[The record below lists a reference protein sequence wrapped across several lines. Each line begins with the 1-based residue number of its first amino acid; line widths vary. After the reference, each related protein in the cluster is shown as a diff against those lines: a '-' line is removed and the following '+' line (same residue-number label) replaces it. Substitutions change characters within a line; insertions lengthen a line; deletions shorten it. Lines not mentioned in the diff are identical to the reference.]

1 MAGLVWSPKAVD
13 ELEAICNYI
22 AIDSEYYAH
31 VFAKGVIEAV
41 ERLERFPESG
51 RTVPEYE
58 REDIRE
64 VIFQSYRI
72 VYRVKPEVVEIAAIV
87 HGARLMNGFQ

>member
-31 VFAKGVIEAV
+31 VFAKGVIEVV
-41 ERLERFPESG
+41 ERLEMFPESG

-58 REDIRE
+58 QEDIRE
-64 VIFQSYRI
+64 VIFQSYRV
-72 VYRVKPEVVEIAAIV
+72 VYRVKPDVVEIVAIV
-87 HGARLMNGFQ
+87 HGARLIGSLQ

>member
-31 VFAKGVIEAV
+31 VFAKSVIETV
-41 ERLERFPESG
+41 ERL
-51 RTVPEYE
+51 
-58 REDIRE
+58 
-64 VIFQSYRI
+64 
-72 VYRVKPEVVEIAAIV
+72 
-87 HGARLMNGFQ
+87 

>member
-41 ERLERFPESG
+41 EMLERFPESG